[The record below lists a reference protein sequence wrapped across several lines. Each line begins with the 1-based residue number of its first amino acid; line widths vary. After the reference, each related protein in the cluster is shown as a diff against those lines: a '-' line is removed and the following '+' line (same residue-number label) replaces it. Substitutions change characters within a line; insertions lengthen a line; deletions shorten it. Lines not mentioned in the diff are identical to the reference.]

1 MGFVAIL
8 GIVLLGLGPLTA
20 LFVVSVMPHSE
31 QVIVF
36 GSAAFFQLISIT
48 LRALLWAMIPPL
60 KTSIIWA
67 VIIGAV
73 VQELV
78 RAAFF
83 AAYRRTEAGF
93 SVPQSHRANSS
104 VSAGIGFAAAQ
115 TCMMYLAVTLSA
127 TGPGA
132 LYLDQCTALSAFSL
146 TALNSCA
153 FGLMETFA
161 TVAAFRGWATVGAP
175 CVRASRCVFFFFFF
189 FFSCC
194 RFFSFLGFL
203 ARLFMHWSSAPLFL
217 FSLNFF
223 LLTIYKWTLP
233 PPPPFPPNLPCCSRD
248 GTFAGLLLTGKPL
261 VLIVFLLRALAS
273 AVSTGNTG
281 HGGCGAVVGAEFA
294 LATVMGILAGVA
306 AYRPVRAGSAPL

>member
-8 GIVLLGLGPLTA
+8 GLVLLGLGPLTA

-48 LRALLWAMIPPL
+48 VRALLWAMIPPL

-175 CVRASRCVFFFFFF
+175 CVRASRCVFFLFFFLF
-189 FFSCC
+189 FLLPIWFSW
-194 RFFSFLGFL
+194 FSRSSVYALVIRTPLPFL
-203 ARLFMHWSSAPLFL
+203 SI
-217 FSLNFF
+217 FF